1 MARKSKTGVLKRLR
15 EVKKA
20 EKAALKRD
28 QKEIRRQNVGEAER
42 VATKDDLEG
51 YGFTPDADEEEAAD
65 APPARSR
72 GLRALFIAR
81 DLVRSDAE
89 ASRAPAAGLLRAGD
103 RPLVA

>member
-51 YGFTPDADEEEAAD
+51 YGFATDADEEEAAD
-65 APPARSR
+65 APPSQ
-72 GLRALFIAR
+72 
-81 DLVRSDAE
+81 
-89 ASRAPAAGLLRAGD
+89 SRATVEYFDYPWSRSK
-103 RPLVA
+103 

>member
-28 QKEIRRQNVGEAER
+28 QKEERRQNVGEAER

-51 YGFTPDADEEEAAD
+51 YGFTPDGDEEEAAD
-65 APPARSR
+65 GPPPR
-72 GLRALFIAR
+72 LFSPR
-81 DLVRSDAE
+81 LVR
-89 ASRAPAAGLLRAGD
+89 
-103 RPLVA
+103 

>member
-28 QKEIRRQNVGEAER
+28 QKEIRRQSVGEAER

-51 YGFTPDADEEEAAD
+51 YGFAPDGDEEEAAD
-65 APPARSR
+65 APPARWLTSF
-72 GLRALFIAR
+72 GSIPA
-81 DLVRSDAE
+81 RSDAGSRRVPAIPPLL
-89 ASRAPAAGLLRAGD
+89 ASD
-103 RPLVA
+103 RRPSA

>member
-72 GLRALFIAR
+72 GPSIVPDR
-81 DLVRSDAE
+81 VRSDAE
-89 ASRAPAAGLLRAGD
+89 ASRAPAAGLLRAVD
-103 RPLVA
+103 LPLVA

>member
-65 APPARSR
+65 APPARPSSPS
-72 GLRALFIAR
+72 IAPG
-81 DLVRSDAE
+81 LVRSDAE
-89 ASRAPAAGLLRAGD
+89 ANRAPATGLSRAGD